1 MRPAAR
7 VALDDLDRELLRA
20 LQQDGRASY
29 AELAPRVGLS
39 APAVRQ
45 RVQRLVDGGVVQVVG
60 VTDPLALGLS
70 AMALVG
76 LHVDGDA
83 RAVAEAVSGFDE
95 VVYVVSTAGS
105 FDLFVEVVCSD
116 MDALFA
122 LANDRMRPLPG
133 VRAIEVFPYFG
144 IHAHRFTWGVPGA

>member
-1 MRPAAR
+1 MTAR
-7 VALDDLDRELLRA
+7 LDDVDRELLRA
-20 LQQDGRASY
+20 LQEDGRASY
-29 AELAPRVGLS
+29 ADLAPRVGLS

-76 LHVDGDA
+76 LRVDGDG
-83 RAVAEAVSGFDE
+83 RAVAAAVAELDE

-116 MDALFA
+116 LPALFA
-122 LANDRMRPLPG
+122 LVNDRIRSIDG
-133 VRAIEVFPYFG
+133 VAALEVFPYFG